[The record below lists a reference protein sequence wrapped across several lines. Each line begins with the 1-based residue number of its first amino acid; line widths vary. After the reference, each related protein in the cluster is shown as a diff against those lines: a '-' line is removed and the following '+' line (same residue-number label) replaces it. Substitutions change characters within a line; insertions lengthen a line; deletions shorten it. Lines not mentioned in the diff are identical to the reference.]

1 MRTINEVGME
11 ILSGNPKGFYVFLGP
26 EYGIK
31 CKYIDS
37 LKQHYGDLKEY
48 PSVNSLLKMFNTRR
62 LIPLSPCVYVVR
74 YDEDFLSS
82 LSEKTKSTIHKTNFI
97 GTVVCIYEGDKA
109 ATKISKYIGDYAVQV
124 DPVNPDFIEKYLHQE
139 FVGLADR
146 FVKLATKIASD
157 YGQARNICRAIKASD
172 QNELYRMSDNDIAA
186 LFGHE
191 DEATEQNIRKGIA
204 ARNFGY
210 LMKELPNIDDLNNV
224 FYTILQTMIELDKLK
239 DSKFAQSDIR
249 EFANKWIRPDIYH
262 MFNQTYQLL
271 KKSRSASFDLE
282 DSIVYLFSLLA
293 FKNIPAVEELS

>member
-97 GTVVCIYEGDKA
+97 GTVV
-109 ATKISKYIGDYAVQV
+109 
-124 DPVNPDFIEKYLHQE
+124 
-139 FVGLADR
+139 
-146 FVKLATKIASD
+146 
-157 YGQARNICRAIKASD
+157 
-172 QNELYRMSDNDIAA
+172 
-186 LFGHE
+186 
-191 DEATEQNIRKGIA
+191 
-204 ARNFGY
+204 
-210 LMKELPNIDDLNNV
+210 
-224 FYTILQTMIELDKLK
+224 
-239 DSKFAQSDIR
+239 
-249 EFANKWIRPDIYH
+249 
-262 MFNQTYQLL
+262 
-271 KKSRSASFDLE
+271 
-282 DSIVYLFSLLA
+282 
-293 FKNIPAVEELS
+293 